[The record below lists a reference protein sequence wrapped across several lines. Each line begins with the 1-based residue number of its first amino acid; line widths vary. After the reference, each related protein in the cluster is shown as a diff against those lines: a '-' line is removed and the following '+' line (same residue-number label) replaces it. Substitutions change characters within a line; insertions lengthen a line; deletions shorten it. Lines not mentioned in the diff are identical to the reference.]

1 MDNFKSIETISKR
14 TQIILFLLNNLI
26 WVILLIFILINILI
40 TPFFFTYRNLM
51 NILYNSTILGMLVLA
66 EGTALLGGNFD
77 LSIESIL
84 AFAPAIGILCAKE
97 WMPGIGYI
105 SAIFLTFAVAA
116 LIGSINGYCIS
127 TLKINPFL
135 QTLAMLIFLRGLT
148 LYLVPL
154 GIYQIDKT
162 YTFLGKT
169 MLPGRIPLAVIVM
182 FIIFFF
188 FQIMISKTMFGRML
202 ISAGGNVVA
211 SFISGIN
218 TQRVISISFILSALL
233 ASLSGLIAVGRQAAV
248 TNAMGENMVMLAFAG
263 AVLGGVSIKGGIGTP
278 IGMLGGALFMAVL
291 DNALTLLVIPVHLV
305 YAMKGLLIL
314 IAVFLDNYKIKMR
327 ETLFLREELKKLR
340 KKDLTN
346 RKTEKN
352 RKYVKL

>member
-1 MDNFKSIETISKR
+1 MENFKSRENISKS

-26 WVILLIFILINILI
+26 WVILLIFVLINIFI

-66 EGTALLGGNFD
+66 EGAALLGGNFD
-77 LSIESIL
+77 LSIESTL
-84 AFAPAIGILCAKE
+84 AFAPAIGILFATK

-105 SAIFLTFAVAA
+105 SAIFITFAVGA

-135 QTLAMLIFLRGLT
+135 QTLAMLIILRGLT
-148 LYLVPL
+148 LYFVPF
-154 GIYQIDKT
+154 GIYQINKT
-162 YTFLGKT
+162 YTFLGKSI
-169 MLPGRIPLAVIVM
+169 LPGNIPLVVIVM

-188 FQIMISKTMFGRML
+188 FQIIVTKMRFGRML
-202 ISAGGNVVA
+202 LSTGGNSVA

-218 TQRVISISFILSALL
+218 TQRVILISFILSALL
-233 ASLSGLIAVGRQAAV
+233 ASLSGLIAAGRQAAV

-278 IGMLGGALFMAVL
+278 IGMLGGALFMGVL
-291 DNALTLLVIPVHLV
+291 SNALTLLGIQVYLV

-340 KKDLTN
+340 KKDLTIQGEEI
-346 RKTEKN
+346 KE
-352 RKYVKL
+352 YA